1 MIFSPK
7 QLSDHLKLIR
17 TQNNWS
23 QAEVAK
29 RVGVK
34 QSTISNF
41 ENAPGRCQLQTLF
54 KILQALNV
62 TIQVCSNQKVT
73 HQQQAPQDEDW

>member
-17 TQNNWS
+17 TQNSWS

-41 ENAPGRCQLQTLF
+41 ENDPDRCQLQTLF
-54 KILQALNV
+54 KILQALDV
-62 TIQVCSNQKVT
+62 TIQVSPNQKIT
-73 HQQQAPQDEDW
+73 QQQAPQDEDW

>member
-7 QLSDHLKLIR
+7 QLADHLKLVR

-23 QAEVAK
+23 QAEVAR

-41 ENAPGRCQLQTLF
+41 ENDPDHCQMQTFF
-54 KILQALNV
+54 KILQALNLALNV
-62 TIQVCSNQKVT
+62 APNANQ
-73 HQQQAPQDEDW
+73 QNPLDEDW

>member
-7 QLSDHLKLIR
+7 QLADYLKLIR

-23 QAEVAK
+23 QAEVAQ

-41 ENAPGRCQLQTLF
+41 ENDPDRCQMQTFF
-54 KILQALNV
+54 KILQALNL
-62 TIQVCSNQKVT
+62 TISVAPNKN
-73 HQQQAPQDEDW
+73 QQATQDEDW